1 MAASQAVR
9 HELLLPLDGQIRR
22 RGHISFKTRSR
33 HCMHLS
39 KMSSRER
46 AGYQSVTASAK
57 PDQEAPS
64 SSTSSLSRLEGTDLQ
79 PGPGPQQ
86 QAQGGWTILGLEPS
100 AELAAI
106 SIGAVLE
113 AGFGSQWQP
122 SGLLCIGGG
131 SYTSLHRAM
140 ALVKLSCAMC
150 YLSFLGGAPAQS
162 CCMCCLQFTLCKA
175 SWGWPDWR

>member
-9 HELLLPLDGQIRR
+9 HELLLPLNGQTRR
-22 RGHISFKTRSR
+22 RGYISSQRR
-33 HCMHLS
+33 IRQRMHLS

-86 QAQGGWTILGLEPS
+86 QAPGGWTILGLEPS

-106 SIGAVLE
+106 SIGAVPG
-113 AGFGSQWQP
+113 AGLCLRMWS
-122 SGLLCIGGG
+122 SGLLCNAG
-131 SYTSLHRAM
+131 SYASLHQATVSAKM
-140 ALVKLSCAMC
+140 IVLSLMVR
-150 YLSFLGGAPAQS
+150 SPAYS
-162 CCMCCLQFTLCKA
+162 YCTPCLQFTLCKA
-175 SWGWPDWR
+175 SWALPDWR

>member
-9 HELLLPLDGQIRR
+9 HELLLPLNGQIRWRGYISSQR
-22 RGHISFKTRSR
+22 RTRQR
-33 HCMHLS
+33 MHLS

-106 SIGAVLE
+106 SIGTVSGAGSCLE
-113 AGFGSQWQP
+113 CGHVAC
-122 SGLLCIGGG
+122 SGMPAAMPLCIKPHFRQNL
-131 SYTSLHRAM
+131 TVLSLMVRSPAH
-140 ALVKLSCAMC
+140 
-150 YLSFLGGAPAQS
+150 SFCTP
-162 CCMCCLQFTLCKA
+162 CLQSTLCKA
-175 SWGWPDWR
+175 SWAWPDWR